1 MKKLIALLLA
11 LVMVLGLVAC
21 ASKTT
26 DETPKTDD
34 SAAAPADTESTDNTA
49 EPADTETTDTA
60 EETTGEER
68 PYYVRDAKDV
78 TGTLTVYTTI
88 GETEQQALRDVWTK
102 YYPDCKLEFQS
113 DSVGTLATRIR
124 SDETCD
130 ADVVIG
136 GMFAADGDTY
146 HDILQPYTAACDAE
160 QLYHDPAGYY
170 TFYDVQLMC
179 LVVNPE
185 LRDELGIEI
194 NGYEDLLN
202 PELKGKIIVAAPDA
216 SSSGWRQLQTILAT
230 MGDEFD
236 DDKGWNY
243 IEQLLPSCF
252 STTSSKDVYN
262 LVINGEYVVGLSYES
277 GVVAQIKDGAQVD
290 CVYMEE
296 GNTAMAGGAAITK
309 NAPNLV
315 AAQAM
320 MDILSSAEFQSARA
334 EVASGRGSNGNCNLN
349 GLPEESSMT
358 VKPLDF
364 DYLTANKEALIGR
377 WNDLVASVN

>member
-34 SAAAPADTESTDNTA
+34 SAAAPADTETTDNTA

-124 SDETCD
+124 RDETCD

-136 GMFAADGDTY
+136 L
-146 HDILQPYTAACDAE
+146 HRE
-160 QLYHDPAGYY
+160 GYY
-170 TFYDVQLMC
+170 
-179 LVVNPE
+179 NPE
-185 LRDELGIEI
+185 S
-194 NGYEDLLN
+194 EDPYLA
-202 PELKGKIIVAAPDA
+202 EAIVLKNRKGQTGTVY
-216 SSSGWRQLQTILAT
+216 LQ
-230 MGDEFD
+230 
-236 DDKGWNY
+236 W
-243 IEQLLPSCF
+243 
-252 STTSSKDVYN
+252 
-262 LVINGEYVVGLSYES
+262 
-277 GVVAQIKDGAQVD
+277 
-290 CVYMEE
+290 
-296 GNTAMAGGAAITK
+296 
-309 NAPNLV
+309 
-315 AAQAM
+315 
-320 MDILSSAEFQSARA
+320 
-334 EVASGRGSNGNCNLN
+334 
-349 GLPEESSMT
+349 LPEFTSFGNRSNMSDE
-358 VKPLDF
+358 D
-364 DYLTANKEALIGR
+364 D
-377 WNDLVASVN
+377 

>member
-21 ASKTT
+21 AASTT
-26 DETPKTDD
+26 DETSKTDD
-34 SAAAPADTESTDNTA
+34 STAAPAETEKTEEAA
-49 EPADTETTDTA
+49 EPADEAQTEEPA
-60 EETTGEER
+60 GEER

-146 HDILQPYTAACDAE
+146 HDILQPYTAACDSE
-160 QLYHDPAGYY
+160 QLYHDDAGYY

-320 MDILSSAEFQSARA
+320 MDIISSAEFQSARA
-334 EVASGRGSNGNCNLN
+334 EVASGRGSNGNCDLN
-349 GLPEESSMT
+349 GLPEEST
-358 VKPLDF
+358 LNVKPLDF
-364 DYLTANKEALIGR
+364 AYLTANKEALIGR